1 MNSNNEENCEWISV
15 SELAKRIG
23 KTNQTAYNQ
32 VKAGRWKSRTFTR
45 GSMIGILVAY
55 PKERTNEQ

>member
-1 MNSNNEENCEWISV
+1 MKHKAMINEENYEWISV

-32 VKAGRWKSRTFTR
+32 VKAGLWESRTFKR
-45 GSMIGILVAY
+45 GSMVGILVAY
-55 PKERTNEQ
+55 PKQ

>member
-1 MNSNNEENCEWISV
+1 MINDDNYEWISV

-32 VKAGRWKSRTFTR
+32 VKAGIWESLTFKR
-45 GSMIGILVAY
+45 GSMVGILVAY
-55 PKERTNEQ
+55 PKQ